1 MKWKDFALGIVAG
14 VAAGAAA
21 YAVAQKYT
29 EHTPAD
35 DVLENVKEAFS
46 KEGPIDGSWIVMKPE
61 QYDGLIAPMN
71 VYRGGISRMRDGQLE
86 QFEFLADAKTG
97 TVVNVEQTA

>member
-14 VAAGAAA
+14 VAAGATA

-35 DVLENVKEAFS
+35 DVLESVKEAFS